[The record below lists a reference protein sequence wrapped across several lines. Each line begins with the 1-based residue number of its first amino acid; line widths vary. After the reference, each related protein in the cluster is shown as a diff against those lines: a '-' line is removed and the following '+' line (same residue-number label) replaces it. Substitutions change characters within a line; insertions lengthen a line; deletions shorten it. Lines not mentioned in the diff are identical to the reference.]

1 VLTNPKEGVVTVKFS
16 VKAVVFALMALL
28 VGCAAPTQA
37 NGVVDRDEL
46 NVDPEV
52 RYAITVTE
60 LFQEQIRQPDGTSI
74 LQVQFAV
81 EVLNDANL
89 AWKVDW
95 FNSEGMKVKGVGEG
109 YRTASVLA
117 GQNRYF
123 KATAPHPRVVSYQIH
138 IREPK

>member
-1 VLTNPKEGVVTVKFS
+1 MTFS
-16 VKAVVFALMALL
+16 LKTIVFALMALM
-28 VGCAAPTQA
+28 VGCATAPQTS
-37 NGVVDRDEL
+37 GVVDRDEL
-46 NVDPEV
+46 NVDPEI

-60 LFQEQIRQPDGTSI
+60 LFEEQIRQPDGTSF

-81 EVLNDANL
+81 AVTNDADM

-95 FNSEGMKVKGVGEG
+95 FNSEGMKVKSVGEG

-123 KATAPHPRVVSYQIH
+123 KATAPHPQVVSYQIH